1 MNLEPVDD
9 KTEMVET
16 RVELPVGRRVSI
28 KTLERANELGFDFV
42 CLTGNPGTG
51 VSNAS
56 IAHSVR
62 VVKEHFDGLVIAG
75 KMHGAGVDEPS

>member
-1 MNLEPVDD
+1 MTKPKWSRPAVAASCW
-9 KTEMVET
+9 
-16 RVELPVGRRVSI
+16 RRVSI
-28 KTLERANELGFDFV
+28 RTLERANELGFDFV

-62 VVKEHFDGLVIAG
+62 VVKEHFNGLVIAG
-75 KMHGAGVDEPS
+75 KSCGPGG